1 MATQTRI
8 VLNPAVQPIAE
19 EIKETTN
26 ASSLSEVISL
36 LLSRYG
42 AHFVAWWKS
51 NPHQAELSAL
61 AIPQA
66 NFVIPQ
72 QPEVD
77 LSTPI
82 EL

>member
-8 VLNPAVQPIAE
+8 VLNPSVQNIAE

-26 ASSLSEVISL
+26 ASSLSEVVTL

-42 AHFVAWWKS
+42 PHLVAWWKT
-51 NPHQAELSAL
+51 NPHQTGLATVAVSSNDF
-61 AIPQA
+61 AIPR
-66 NFVIPQ
+66 PD
-72 QPEVD
+72 VD